1 MITSRQLKNKII
13 SFENI
18 MSEAATKHVKE
29 SYDHST
35 SLPFTGSEVSWLDS
49 EFFVSSMVMNVLNIR
64 NYTLCYEIMPYC
76 GCGSQISMWTLSI
89 IILSFYVCA
98 YYKILACCFEVMH
111 N

>member
-1 MITSRQLKNKII
+1 MLKSPTII
-13 SFENI
+13 VHPFLLL
-18 MSEAATKHVKE
+18 EAK
-29 SYDHST
+29 
-35 SLPFTGSEVSWLDS
+35 WLDS

-98 YYKILACCFEVMH
+98 YYKYLPAVLR
-111 N
+111 